1 LEQPAFRGLSENL
14 MRELRLCAYR
24 KLLLQ
29 APFLQGQ
36 KKDVIAFIVGTLRDA
51 IYLPADMIVRAG
63 DIGRDLFF
71 MRRGSASVFTG
82 PNPPRWLGPGEV
94 AVYTAGNYFG
104 ELAMLT
110 GHPRAAWI
118 MATSYCVVS
127 VMPYSAVE
135 ALGNTFPGAFT
146 TLVQAMIQ
154 QYQLKTSV
162 SWERISQYLTEKLGF
177 LCDEEAFQWFC
188 ERAGGNADDEQ
199 LGAKSFVEGLR
210 RMKVPS
216 LDRMILWA
224 QMDRKNNGTV
234 SFDEF
239 SSMVIVDPVR
249 WPPSSTVPI
258 HNRLITPTTTMQE
271 LCHRTMTMRHFTHMS
286 RAISSGDNI
295 WESECESHG
304 ELPKTPASPA
314 TPLTSCHASP
324 MLHRLQIPRQTSAD
338 ESIGV

>member
-1 LEQPAFRGLSENL
+1 MLQVRGH
-14 MRELRLCAYR
+14 
-24 KLLLQ
+24 
-29 APFLQGQ
+29 
-36 KKDVIAFIVGTLRDA
+36 
-51 IYLPADMIVRAG
+51 G
-63 DIGRDLFF
+63 D
-71 MRRGSASVFTG
+71 
-82 PNPPRWLGPGEV
+82 V
-94 AVYTAGNYFG
+94 AVYTEVNYFG

-162 SWERISQYLTEKLGF
+162 SWERISQSLTEKLGF

-188 ERAGGNADDEQ
+188 ERAVGNADDEQ
-199 LGAKSFVEGLR
+199 LGAKSFMEGLR

-239 SSMVIVDPVR
+239 SSMVTVDPVR
-249 WPPSSTVPI
+249 WPPSPAAPTL
-258 HNRLITPTTTMQE
+258 NRLTTPTATMEE
-271 LCHRTMTMRHFTHMS
+271 LGFCHRKMTLRHLSAMS
-286 RAISSGDNI
+286 RGVSVGENR
-295 WESECESHG
+295 WESESSMIFDARG
-304 ELPKTPASPA
+304 ELPKTPAPSSSA
-314 TPLTSCHASP
+314 TPLVTPHGSP
-324 MLHRLQIPRQTSAD
+324 SRHRLQIPRQTSA
-338 ESIGV
+338 EE